1 MNKTLLITTLAL
13 ASLTLAA
20 CSPSKQSEQTATTT
34 TQSEQPTKVTL
45 SSFLKRG
52 FENKQPLIFYK
63 TFDAKDE
70 DTKPE
75 YAIVFQEDKATYY
88 NLDTSAGLTMAELSA
103 MTTSEQLANLE
114 EINHIAY
121 LSQLNDTKQQ
131 LIDVL
136 DQYDLAVAEAR
147 DARELEKG
155 VSINRKK
162 NYEVGS
168 SDSRQSTLNQG
179 DEKDGGSIPK
189 VDIAIETYGV
199 DLHYLEIPYD
209 LTIDQ
214 EAEEW
219 FKKTNGKT
227 TKGNFESEYSYKQ
240 ILDAREKIKAIDEII
255 KSKDYS
261 QFRGYTPKANDFS
274 LKTTISDKSNKTLY
288 QQFSVETEAPM
299 IDNWLLNSENYSKE
313 IVEPK
318 IISESFEGHKSYTI
332 NNGHY
337 SGLLVEKNDNEAF
350 ITKTPKKRIVVLDDN
365 NSSAEFLDKER
376 E

>member
-13 ASLTLAA
+13 ASFTLAA

-114 EINHIAY
+114 EIHHIAY

>member
-1 MNKTLLITTLAL
+1 MKKTLLMTTLAL
-13 ASLTLAA
+13 VSLTLAA
-20 CSPSKQSEQTATTT
+20 CSQSNQSEQSTTTT
-34 TQSEQPTKVTL
+34 TQSEQPTKVAL
-45 SSFLKRG
+45 SNFLNRG

-63 TFDAKDE
+63 TFNAKDD

-75 YAIVFQEDKATYY
+75 YAIVYQEGKATYY
-88 NLDTSAGLTMAELSA
+88 NLNTSDGLTMAELSA
-103 MTTSEQLANLE
+103 MTTSEQLTNLE
-114 EINHIAY
+114 EIHHIAY
-121 LSQLNDTKQQ
+121 LSQLNDTKKQ

-147 DARELEKG
+147 DGRELGKG
-155 VSINRKK
+155 TTINRKK

-168 SDSRQSTLNQG
+168 SNNRRSTLNQN
-179 DEKDGGSIPK
+179 DEKDKASIPK

-199 DLHYLEIPYD
+199 NLHYLEIPYD

-227 TKGNFESEYSYKQ
+227 TNRNFESKYSYKQ
-240 ILDAREKIKAIDEII
+240 ILDAREKIKVIDDII
-255 KSKDYS
+255 ESKDYS
-261 QFRGYTPKANDFS
+261 QFRGYTPKANNFS

-299 IDNWLLNSENYSKE
+299 IDNWLQNSNNYSKE

-318 IISESFEGHKSYTI
+318 VVSESFEGNKSYTI

-350 ITKTPKKRIVVLDDN
+350 ITKTPKKKVVILDDN
-365 NSSAEFLDKER
+365 NSSADFLDKER